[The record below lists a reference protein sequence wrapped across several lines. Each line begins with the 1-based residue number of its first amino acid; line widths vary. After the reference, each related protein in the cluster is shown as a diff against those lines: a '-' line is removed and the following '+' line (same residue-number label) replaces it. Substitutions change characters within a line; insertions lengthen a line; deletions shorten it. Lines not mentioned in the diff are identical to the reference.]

1 MSPDFF
7 TCSFAGMTK
16 YYRSVIVFI
25 FGVPVV
31 ICEIPPISSHALSR
45 NEYVRTT
52 TSRIEPRRPVIPSTP
67 RAAAGSRAEQA
78 TAGPRP
84 DPEKIR
90 ALCRGHDALSPCL
103 NPMMLDGGRLRCA
116 APVTIPRRRSCSAP
130 GRAAAGGLCRARAAA
145 RRREVV
151 IEPRRLA
158 GGAATLA
165 KRGNG
170 DDTDASALRKGQHV
184 ASAHGGGGLRLRD
197 SVAAHAPRESVRRD
211 RGLPAEERSVRV
223 VVRRHDRRTGIRS
236 AASHE
241 VMRPDQ
247 AALG

>member
-1 MSPDFF
+1 
-7 TCSFAGMTK
+7 MTK

-103 NPMMLDGGRLRCA
+103 NPMMLDSGRLRCA

-130 GRAAAGGLCRARAAA
+130 GRAAAGGLCRARGRRAAPRGRHRAAA
-145 RRREVV
+145 AS
-151 IEPRRLA
+151 PA
-158 GGAATLA
+158 GPQRSPNAATA
-165 KRGNG
+165 TTRMRPPCGKVSMSPAR
-170 DDTDASALRKGQHV
+170 TAA
-184 ASAHGGGGLRLRD
+184 GGLRLRD